1 MKMGFNEDAFMAYL
15 EYTFPNVFAGN
26 GSPFVREMVANL
38 IEYAHK
44 HEQISKDQFCIFLSD
59 LIPEVEMGEVAAF
72 VEMGEVA
79 AFMDDDCLTASYGIA
94 EKRQVMA
101 EKNIRVEVIDGI
113 THVYVDGKEL
123 YL

>member
-1 MKMGFNEDAFMAYL
+1 M
-15 EYTFPNVFAGN
+15 
-26 GSPFVREMVANL
+26 
-38 IEYAHK
+38 
-44 HEQISKDQFCIFLSD
+44 FLSD
-59 LIPEVEMGEVAAF
+59 LIPE

-94 EKRQVMA
+94 EKHRVMD